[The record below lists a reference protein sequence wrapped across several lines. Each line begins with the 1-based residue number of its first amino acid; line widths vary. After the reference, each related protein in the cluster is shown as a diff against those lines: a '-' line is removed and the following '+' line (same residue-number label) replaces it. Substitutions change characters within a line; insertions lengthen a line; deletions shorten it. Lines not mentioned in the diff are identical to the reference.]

1 MPRPAPSFKKPAPV
15 PRRPSAPLRPTLYR
29 SGLAPRLGLAA
40 GLAGLVWM
48 AIAWALAA

>member
-1 MPRPAPSFKKPAPV
+1 M

-29 SGLAPRLGLAA
+29 SGLAARLALAA
-40 GLAGLVWM
+40 GMAALVWL